1 MTLKE
6 RLDIYIQSYTKITKI
21 AGLVQFW
28 TKLASIGVIAIMV
41 RNALVGRI
49 KLIISQAQFD
59 AYKDISFLPPK
70 EWVDGFTAMQTRN
83 ALEASGLIFISN
95 MAKGKKDLFQ
105 TYATGF
111 KTAKEYEDKL
121 GVLKIAVLDAK
132 SKFTRMVQQQ
142 RSMKPKELELVE
154 SLIIAIDRDIEN
166 IDKEIKSISKMK
178 SSGESMSF
186 LKGLFNM
193 RTRDANRIVSLID
206 EHDRI
211 DVDKLTEKEAMV
223 LLTTILTKY
232 KNSIE
237 QADARAGYT
246 NILLPFIYG
255 FLASPLIPMLSLN
268 VLRSLVSPKKNMN
281 LNTYLRKL
289 KKSALTDF
297 EAAQQATRL
306 TKSIIGTLTIELKN
320 MSPDKQKEAKLT
332 IEYLKEILNAI
343 K

>member
-6 RLDIYIQSYTKITKI
+6 KLDIYIQSYTKITKI

-41 RNALVGRI
+41 RNAFVGRV

-59 AYKDISFLPPK
+59 AYKDTSYLPPK
-70 EWVDGFTAMQTRN
+70 EWIDGFTAMQTRN
-83 ALEASGLIFISN
+83 ALEASGLLFISN
-95 MAKGKKDLFQ
+95 IAKGKKDLFQ

-154 SLIIAIDRDIEN
+154 SLIIAIDRDIKN

-223 LLTTILTKY
+223 LLTTILTF
-232 KNSIE
+232 
-237 QADARAGYT
+237 Q
-246 NILLPFIYG
+246 
-255 FLASPLIPMLSLN
+255 SL
-268 VLRSLVSPKKNMN
+268 
-281 LNTYLRKL
+281 
-289 KKSALTDF
+289 F
-297 EAAQQATRL
+297 
-306 TKSIIGTLTIELKN
+306 
-320 MSPDKQKEAKLT
+320 
-332 IEYLKEILNAI
+332 
-343 K
+343 

>member
-6 RLDIYIQSYTKITKI
+6 KLDIYIQSYTKITKI

-28 TKLASIGVIAIMV
+28 TKLASLGTIAIMIG
-41 RNALVGRI
+41 NAFLGRV
-49 KLIISQAQFD
+49 KLIISKAQFD
-59 AYKDISFLPPK
+59 AYHDTSYLPTK
-70 EWVDGFTAMQTRN
+70 EWIDGFTAMQTRN

-95 MAKGKKDLFQ
+95 IAKGKKDLFQ

-121 GVLKIAVLDAK
+121 GVLKITVLDAK

-178 SSGESMSF
+178 SSGESTSF
-186 LKGLFNM
+186 LKGLFTM

-223 LLTTILTKY
+223 LLTTVLTKY
-232 KNSIE
+232 KNSID
-237 QADARAGYT
+237 QAKARAGYT
-246 NILLPFIYG
+246 NILLPFIKG
-255 FLASPLIPMLSLN
+255 LGSPLGALISFN
-268 VLRSLVSPKKNMN
+268 VLHKLVSPKTNMK
-281 LNTYLRKL
+281 LDTYLRKL

-306 TKSIIGTLTIELKN
+306 TESIIGTLTIELKN
-320 MSPDKQKEAKLT
+320 MSPDKQKEAKLN

>member
-6 RLDIYIQSYTKITKI
+6 KLDIYIQSYTKITKI

-41 RNALVGRI
+41 RNAFVGRV
-49 KLIISQAQFD
+49 KLVISQAQFD

-95 MAKGKKDLFQ
+95 IAKGKKDLFQ

-178 SSGESMSF
+178 SSGESTSF

-223 LLTTILTKY
+223 LLTTVLTKY
-232 KNSIE
+232 KN
-237 QADARAGYT
+237 
-246 NILLPFIYG
+246 
-255 FLASPLIPMLSLN
+255 
-268 VLRSLVSPKKNMN
+268 
-281 LNTYLRKL
+281 
-289 KKSALTDF
+289 
-297 EAAQQATRL
+297 
-306 TKSIIGTLTIELKN
+306 II
-320 MSPDKQKEAKLT
+320 
-332 IEYLKEILNAI
+332 
-343 K
+343 

>member
-6 RLDIYIQSYTKITKI
+6 KLDIYIQSYTKITKI

-28 TKLASIGVIAIMV
+28 TKLASLGTIAIMV
-41 RNALVGRI
+41 GNALIGRVRT
-49 KLIISQAQFD
+49 IISQARFD
-59 AYKDISFLPPK
+59 AYHDISFLPPK
-70 EWVDGFTAMQTRN
+70 EWVEGFAAMQTRN

-95 MAKGKKDLFQ
+95 IAKGKKDLFQ

-121 GVLKIAVLDAK
+121 GVLKITVLDAK

-178 SSGESMSF
+178 SSGESTSF

-232 KNSIE
+232 KNSIG
-237 QADARAGYT
+237 QAQARAGYT
-246 NILLPFIYG
+246 NILIPFIVG
-255 FLASPLIPMLSLN
+255 LGSPLGAVLSLN
-268 VLRSLVSPKKNMN
+268 VLRDLVSPKTNMK

-320 MSPDKQKEAKLT
+320 MSPDKQKEAKLN
-332 IEYLKEILNAI
+332 IEFLKEILNAI

>member
-6 RLDIYIQSYTKITKI
+6 KLDIYIQSYTKITKI

-41 RNALVGRI
+41 GNALLGRI
-49 KLIISQAQFD
+49 RLTIAQAQYD
-59 AYKDISFLPPK
+59 AYKDTSFLPTK
-70 EWVDGFTAMQTRN
+70 EWIDGFTAMQTRN

-95 MAKGKKDLFQ
+95 IAKGKKDLFQ

-121 GVLKIAVLDAK
+121 GVLKITVLDAK

-232 KNSIE
+232 KNSIG

-246 NILLPFIYG
+246 NILLPFVVG
-255 FLASPLIPMLSLN
+255 LGGLVPMLSLN
-268 VLRSLVSPKKNMN
+268 VLHKLVSPEKNMR

-289 KKSALTDF
+289 KKSALTNF
-297 EAAQQATRL
+297 EATQQATRL
-306 TKSIIGTLTIELKN
+306 TESIIGTLTIELKK

>member
-6 RLDIYIQSYTKITKI
+6 KLDIYIQSYTKITKI

-28 TKLASIGVIAIMV
+28 TKLASLGTIAIMV
-41 RNALVGRI
+41 GNAFIGRVR
-49 KLIISQAQFD
+49 LAISQAQFD
-59 AYKDISFLPPK
+59 AYHDTSFLPTK
-70 EWVDGFTAMQTRN
+70 EWIDGFTAMQTRN

-95 MAKGKKDLFQ
+95 IAKGKKDLFQ

-121 GVLKIAVLDAK
+121 GVLKITVLDAK

-178 SSGESMSF
+178 SSGESTSF

-232 KNSIE
+232 KNSIG
-237 QADARAGYT
+237 QAQARAGYT
-246 NILLPFIYG
+246 NILIPFIVG
-255 FLASPLIPMLSLN
+255 LGSPLGAVFSFN
-268 VLRSLVSPKKNMN
+268 VLHKLVSPEKNMK

-306 TKSIIGTLTIELKN
+306 TKSIIGILKIELKT
-320 MSPDKQKEAKLT
+320 MSPDKQKEAKLN

>member
-6 RLDIYIQSYTKITKI
+6 KLDIYIQSYTKITKI

-28 TKLASIGVIAIMV
+28 TKLASLGVIAIMV
-41 RNALVGRI
+41 GNALIGRVRVTI
-49 KLIISQAQFD
+49 AKAQFD
-59 AYKDISFLPPK
+59 AYKDTSFLPPK
-70 EWVDGFTAMQTRN
+70 EWVEGFAAMQTRN

-95 MAKGKKDLFQ
+95 IAKGKKDLFQ

-121 GVLKIAVLDAK
+121 GVLKITVLDAK

-232 KNSIE
+232 KNSIG
-237 QADARAGYT
+237 QGQARAGYT
-246 NILLPFIYG
+246 NILIPFIVG
-255 FLASPLIPMLSLN
+255 LGSPLGAVLSFS
-268 VLRSLVSPKKNMN
+268 VLRKFVSPEKNMK

-289 KKSALTDF
+289 KKSALTDS

-306 TKSIIGTLTIELKN
+306 TKSIIGTLNIELKT
-320 MSPDKQKEAKLT
+320 MSPDKQKEAKLN

>member
-6 RLDIYIQSYTKITKI
+6 KLDIYIQSYTKITKI
-21 AGLVQFW
+21 AGSVQFW
-28 TKLASIGVIAIMV
+28 TKLASLGTIAIMV
-41 RNALVGRI
+41 GNALIGRVRTV
-49 KLIISQAQFD
+49 ISQLQFD
-59 AYKDISFLPPK
+59 AYQNTSFLPTK
-70 EWVDGFTAMQTRN
+70 EWIDGFTAMQTRN

-95 MAKGKKDLFQ
+95 IAKGKKDLFQ

-121 GVLKIAVLDAK
+121 GVLKITVLDAK

-154 SLIIAIDRDIEN
+154 SLIIAIDRDIKN
-166 IDKEIKSISKMK
+166 IDEEIKSISKMK

-232 KNSIE
+232 KNSIG
-237 QADARAGYT
+237 QAQARAGYT
-246 NILLPFIYG
+246 NILIPFIVG
-255 FLASPLIPMLSLN
+255 LGSPLGAVLSFS
-268 VLRSLVSPKKNMN
+268 VLHKFVSPRKNMK
-281 LNTYLRKL
+281 LNTYLKKL

-306 TKSIIGTLTIELKN
+306 TEGIIATLTIELKT
-320 MSPDKQKEAKLT
+320 MSPDKQKEAKLN
-332 IEYLKEILNAI
+332 IEFLKEILNAI

>member
-6 RLDIYIQSYTKITKI
+6 KLDIYIQSYTKITKI

-41 RNALVGRI
+41 GNAFLGRV
-49 KLIISQAQFD
+49 KLTISQLQFD
-59 AYKDISFLPPK
+59 AYKNTSFLPTK
-70 EWVDGFTAMQTRN
+70 EWMDGFTAMQTRN

-95 MAKGKKDLFQ
+95 IAKGKKDLFQ

-121 GVLKIAVLDAK
+121 GVLKITVLDAK

-154 SLIIAIDRDIEN
+154 SLIIAIDRDIKN
-166 IDKEIKSISKMK
+166 IDEEIKSISKMK
-178 SSGESMSF
+178 SSGESTSF

-232 KNSIE
+232 KNSIG
-237 QADARAGYT
+237 QAQARAGYT
-246 NILLPFIYG
+246 NILIPFIVG
-255 FLASPLIPMLSLN
+255 LGSPLGAIVGFN
-268 VLRSLVSPKKNMN
+268 VLHNLVSPKTNMK

-306 TKSIIGTLTIELKN
+306 TKSIIGTLTIELKT
-320 MSPDKQKEAKLT
+320 MSPDKQKEAKLN

>member
-6 RLDIYIQSYTKITKI
+6 KLDIYIQSYTKITKI

-41 RNALVGRI
+41 GNAFLGRVR
-49 KLIISQAQFD
+49 LAISKAQFD
-59 AYKDISFLPPK
+59 AYKDTSFLPTK
-70 EWVDGFTAMQTRN
+70 EWMDGFAAMQTRN

-95 MAKGKKDLFQ
+95 IAKGKKDLFQ

-121 GVLKIAVLDAK
+121 GVLKITVLDAK

-154 SLIIAIDRDIEN
+154 SLIIAIDRDIKN
-166 IDKEIKSISKMK
+166 IDEEIKSISKMK
-178 SSGESMSF
+178 SSGESTSF

-232 KNSIE
+232 KNSIG
-237 QADARAGYT
+237 QAQARAGYK
-246 NILLPFIYG
+246 NILKPFIVG
-255 FLASPLIPMLSLN
+255 LGSPLNLVLSFN
-268 VLRSLVSPKKNMN
+268 VLHTLVSPKTNMK

-306 TKSIIGTLTIELKN
+306 TESIIGTLTIELKN
-320 MSPDKQKEAKLT
+320 MSPDKQKEAKLN

>member
-6 RLDIYIQSYTKITKI
+6 KLDIYIQSYTKITKI
-21 AGLVQFW
+21 AGLVQW
-28 TKLASIGVIAIMV
+28 WAKLASLGVIAIMV
-41 RNALVGRI
+41 GNALLGRI
-49 KLIISQAQFD
+49 RVTIAKAQFD
-59 AYKDISFLPPK
+59 AYKDTSFLPPK
-70 EWVDGFTAMQTRN
+70 EWVEGFAAMQTRN

-95 MAKGKKDLFQ
+95 IAKGKKDLFQ

-121 GVLKIAVLDAK
+121 GVLKITVLDAK

-232 KNSIE
+232 KNSIG
-237 QADARAGYT
+237 QGQARAGYT
-246 NILLPFIYG
+246 NILIPFIVG
-255 FLASPLIPMLSLN
+255 LGSPGARLSLS
-268 VLRSLVSPKKNMN
+268 VLHKLVSPKKNKK

-289 KKSALTDF
+289 KKSALTDS

-306 TKSIIGTLTIELKN
+306 TESIIGTLNIELKT
-320 MSPDKQKEAKLT
+320 MSPDKQKEAKLN

>member
-59 AYKDISFLPPK
+59 AYKDTSFLPPK
-70 EWVDGFTAMQTRN
+70 EWIDGFTAMQTRN

-95 MAKGKKDLFQ
+95 IAKGKKDLFQ

-232 KNSIE
+232 KNSIG

-246 NILLPFIYG
+246 NILLPFVYG
-255 FLASPLIPMLSLN
+255 LLASPLIPMLSLN
-268 VLRSLVSPKKNMN
+268 VLRSLVSPKKNMK

>member
-6 RLDIYIQSYTKITKI
+6 KLDIYIQSYTKITKI
-21 AGLVQFW
+21 AGLVQWW

-41 RNALVGRI
+41 GNALLGRV
-49 KLIISQAQFD
+49 KLAISQLQFD
-59 AYKDISFLPPK
+59 AYKNTSFLPTK
-70 EWVDGFTAMQTRN
+70 EWMDGFTAMQTRN

-95 MAKGKKDLFQ
+95 IAKGKKDLFQ

-121 GVLKIAVLDAK
+121 GVLKITVLDAK

-178 SSGESMSF
+178 SSGESTSF

-232 KNSIE
+232 KNSIG
-237 QADARAGYT
+237 QAQARAGYI
-246 NILLPFIYG
+246 NILIPFIVG
-255 FLASPLIPMLSLN
+255 LGSPLNLVLSFN
-268 VLRSLVSPKKNMN
+268 VLHTLVSPKTNMK

-306 TKSIIGTLTIELKN
+306 TESIIGTLRMELKT
-320 MSPDKQKEAKLT
+320 MSPDKQKEAKLN

>member
-6 RLDIYIQSYTKITKI
+6 KLDIYIQSYTKITKI

-28 TKLASIGVIAIMV
+28 TKLASIGTIAIMV
-41 RNALVGRI
+41 GNALIGRV
-49 KLIISQAQFD
+49 KLVISQLQFD
-59 AYKDISFLPPK
+59 AYHNTSFLPTK
-70 EWVDGFTAMQTRN
+70 EWIDGFTAMQTRN
-83 ALEASGLIFISN
+83 ALEASGLMFISN
-95 MAKGKKDLFQ
+95 IAKGKKDLFQ

-121 GVLKIAVLDAK
+121 GVLKITVLDAK

-178 SSGESMSF
+178 SSGESTSF

-232 KNSIE
+232 KNSIG

-246 NILLPFIYG
+246 HILIPFIVG
-255 FLASPLIPMLSLN
+255 LGSPLGAVFSFN
-268 VLRSLVSPKKNMN
+268 VLHKLVSPEKNMK

-306 TKSIIGTLTIELKN
+306 TKSIIGILKIELKN
-320 MSPDKQKEAKLT
+320 MSPDKQKEAKLN

>member
-6 RLDIYIQSYTKITKI
+6 KLDIYIQSYTKITKI
-21 AGLVQFW
+21 AGSVQFW

-41 RNALVGRI
+41 GNALLGRI
-49 KLIISQAQFD
+49 KLTISQAQYD
-59 AYKDISFLPPK
+59 AYKDTSYLPTK
-70 EWVDGFTAMQTRN
+70 EWIDGFTAMQTRN

-95 MAKGKKDLFQ
+95 IAKGKKDLFQ

-121 GVLKIAVLDAK
+121 GVLKITVLDAK

-232 KNSIE
+232 KNSVG

-246 NILLPFIYG
+246 NILLPFVVG
-255 FLASPLIPMLSLN
+255 LGGLVPMLSLN
-268 VLRSLVSPKKNMN
+268 VLHKLVSPEKNMR

-306 TKSIIGTLTIELKN
+306 TESIIGTLTIELKK

>member
-70 EWVDGFTAMQTRN
+70 EWVDGFTAMQARN

-232 KNSIE
+232 KNSIG

-255 FLASPLIPMLSLN
+255 FLASPLIPIISLN
-268 VLRSLVSPKKNMN
+268 VLHKLVSPKKNMK

>member
-6 RLDIYIQSYTKITKI
+6 KLDIYIQSYTKITKI
-21 AGLVQFW
+21 AGSVQFW

-41 RNALVGRI
+41 GNALLGRI
-49 KLIISQAQFD
+49 KLTISQAQFN
-59 AYKDISFLPPK
+59 AYKDTSFLPPK
-70 EWVDGFTAMQTRN
+70 EWIDGFTAMQTRN

-95 MAKGKKDLFQ
+95 IAKGKKDLFQ

-121 GVLKIAVLDAK
+121 GVLKITVLDAK

-232 KNSIE
+232 KNSIG

-246 NILLPFIYG
+246 NILLPFVVG
-255 FLASPLIPMLSLN
+255 LGGLVPMLSLN
-268 VLRSLVSPKKNMN
+268 VLHKLVSPEKNMR

-289 KKSALTDF
+289 KKSALTNF

-306 TKSIIGTLTIELKN
+306 TESIIGTLTIELKN

>member
-6 RLDIYIQSYTKITKI
+6 KLDIYIQSYTKITKI

-41 RNALVGRI
+41 RNAFVGRV

-59 AYKDISFLPPK
+59 AYKDTSFLPPK
-70 EWVDGFTAMQTRN
+70 EWIDGFTAMQTRN

-95 MAKGKKDLFQ
+95 IAKGKKDLFQ

-121 GVLKIAVLDAK
+121 GVLKITVLDAK

-232 KNSIE
+232 KNSIG

-246 NILLPFIYG
+246 NILLPFVVG
-255 FLASPLIPMLSLN
+255 LGGLVPMLSLN
-268 VLRSLVSPKKNMN
+268 VLHKLVSPEKNMR

-289 KKSALTDF
+289 KKSALTNF
-297 EAAQQATRL
+297 EATQQATRL
-306 TKSIIGTLTIELKN
+306 TESIIGTLTIELKK

>member
-70 EWVDGFTAMQTRN
+70 ELIDGFTAMQTRN

-232 KNSIE
+232 KNSIG

-246 NILLPFIYG
+246 NILLPFVYG
-255 FLASPLIPMLSLN
+255 LLASPLIPMLSLN
-268 VLRSLVSPKKNMN
+268 VLRSLVSPKKNMK

>member
-49 KLIISQAQFD
+49 KLFISQAQFD
-59 AYKDISFLPPK
+59 AYKDTSFLPPK

-232 KNSIE
+232 KNSIG

-246 NILLPFIYG
+246 NILSPFILG
-255 FLASPLIPMLSLN
+255 LASPLAPMLSLN
-268 VLRSLVSPKKNMN
+268 VLRSLVSPKKNMK

>member
-6 RLDIYIQSYTKITKI
+6 KLDIYIQSYTRITKI
-21 AGLVQFW
+21 AGVVQFW
-28 TKLASIGVIAIMV
+28 TKLASLGTIAIMIG
-41 RNALVGRI
+41 NALIGRARVNI
-49 KLIISQAQFD
+49 AQAQFD
-59 AYKDISFLPPK
+59 AYHNTSFLPTK
-70 EWVDGFTAMQTRN
+70 EWIDGFTAMQTRN
-83 ALEASGLIFISN
+83 ALEASGLMFISN
-95 MAKGKKDLFQ
+95 IAKGKKDLFQ

-154 SLIIAIDRDIEN
+154 SLIIAIDRDIKN
-166 IDKEIKSISKMK
+166 IDNEIKSISKMK
-178 SSGESMSF
+178 SSGESVSF

-232 KNSIE
+232 KNSID
-237 QADARAGYT
+237 QGKARAGYT
-246 NILLPFIYG
+246 KILTPFIIG
-255 FLASPLIPMLSLN
+255 LGIPLLSSKL
-268 VLRSLVSPKKNMN
+268 LHKLVSPKKNKK

-306 TKSIIGTLTIELKN
+306 TEIIIGTLTIELKN
-320 MSPDKQKEAKLT
+320 MSPDKQEEAKLN